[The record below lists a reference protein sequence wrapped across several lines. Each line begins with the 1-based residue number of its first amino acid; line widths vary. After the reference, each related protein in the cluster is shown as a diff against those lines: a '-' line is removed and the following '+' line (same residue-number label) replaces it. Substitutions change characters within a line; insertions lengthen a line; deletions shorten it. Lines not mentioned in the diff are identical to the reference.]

1 MTRKKIVVGIS
12 GASGAI
18 YGIRLLEV
26 LHLDPEIEIHLVVS
40 DQAEKTIAIETSWTV
55 KQVEEMAS
63 FVYENSDLGAT
74 ISSGSFRT
82 MGMVIAPCSIKT
94 MSSVAMSLND
104 NLLTRAADVIL
115 KERRK
120 LVMVV
125 RETPLHLG
133 HLRSM
138 VALTESGAVILP
150 PVPAFYH
157 LPKTLDDIINQTIGK
172 VLDQLN
178 IDNELFHRWSGVETA
193 TRKVSR

>member
-1 MTRKKIVVGIS
+1 MARKKIIVGIS

-18 YGIRLLEV
+18 YGIRILEV
-26 LHLDPEIEIHLVVS
+26 LHLDPEMEIHLVIS
-40 DQAEKTIAIETSWTV
+40 PQAKKTIAIETGWTI

-63 FVYENSDLGAT
+63 FVYDNSDLGAA

-82 MGMVIAPCSIKT
+82 QGMAIAPCSIKT
-94 MSSVAMSLND
+94 MGSIAMSLND
-104 NLLTRAADVIL
+104 NLLTRAADVTL

-120 LVMVV
+120 LVLVV

-138 VALTESGAVILP
+138 VSLTETGAVILP

-172 VLDQLN
+172 VLDQLD
-178 IDNELFHRWSGVETA
+178 IDNELFQRWSGTETLS
-193 TRKVSR
+193 RKG

>member
-1 MTRKKIVVGIS
+1 MARKKIVVGIS

-26 LHLDPEIEIHLVVS
+26 LHLDPEIEIHLVIS
-40 DQAEKTIAIETSWTV
+40 DQAKKTISIETGWTA

-63 FVYENSDLGAT
+63 VVYKNSDLGAA

-82 MGMVIAPCSIKT
+82 LGMVIAPCSIKT
-94 MSSVAMSLND
+94 MGSIATSLND
-104 NLLTRAADVIL
+104 NLLTRAADVSL

-120 LVMVV
+120 LVLVV

-138 VALTESGAVILP
+138 VSLTETGAVILP

-178 IDNELFHRWSGVETA
+178 IDNELFHRWSGVETLSKKA
-193 TRKVSR
+193 S